1 MPEVI
6 EVRKFADILS
16 ENIIGKT
23 ITHINLLKGRYKK
36 KAFDGYTDLIKALP
50 LKIEAIQTKGKFTY
64 MTFVSDN
71 VNNDNVNNDTVSD
84 NKKFYLFNT
93 LGLSGGWTLK
103 SDKKSNFAKCKNC
116 NYIEKEI
123 KIEKENE
130 NKTEKYI
137 FTYPSM
143 LDYISKNSETQWIEN
158 DLKHL
163 NVEFITDY
171 KNISFYFYDQLS
183 FGTLKAVDCDT
194 NGETIL
200 EKKLKELGP
209 DLLDN
214 KTTFELF
221 KKQIRKK
228 INENKAIGTVIVNQK
243 IISGVGNYL
252 RADALWMA
260 KLSPFRKVQDITND
274 ELKLLYE
281 AIVGLIWGDYDYKF
295 AAILRVMR
303 HHQKTINHKDK
314 RYKFVFPS
322 LDKKFKCKHMNDPR
336 KTHQTIIEKAKL
348 PYKVIHFLRHTWATT
363 VYEATGD
370 LLAVKEMGGWKSI
383 EAVQK
388 YTHVSRKMR
397 RNKLKQ
403 IRNYVSSNSHV
414 A

>member
-16 ENIIGKT
+16 ENVIGKT

-64 MTFVSDN
+64 MTFVSNN
-71 VNNDNVNNDTVSD
+71 VNNDNVSD

-116 NYIEKEI
+116 NYIENER
-123 KIEKENE
+123 ENE
-130 NKTEKYI
+130 REKYI

-163 NVEFITDY
+163 NVEFITNY

-183 FGTLKAVDCDT
+183 FGTLKAVDCNT

-209 DLLDN
+209 DLLDD

-228 INENKAIGTVIVNQK
+228 VNENKAIGNVIVNQK

-281 AIVGLIWGDYDYKF
+281 AIVGLIWGDYNYKF
-295 AAILRVMR
+295 AIKQKYIEPSLKLP
-303 HHQKTINHKDK
+303 HHYNRDFFIYNHTKDIYGNIVKKEQLYEGSQKRFIYWVKTIQ
-314 RYKFVFPS
+314 V
-322 LDKKFKCKHMNDPR
+322 
-336 KTHQTIIEKAKL
+336 
-348 PYKVIHFLRHTWATT
+348 
-363 VYEATGD
+363 
-370 LLAVKEMGGWKSI
+370 
-383 EAVQK
+383 
-388 YTHVSRKMR
+388 
-397 RNKLKQ
+397 
-403 IRNYVSSNSHV
+403 
-414 A
+414 

>member
-16 ENIIGKT
+16 ENVIGKT

-71 VNNDNVNNDTVSD
+71 D

-123 KIEKENE
+123 KIEKEIE
-130 NKTEKYI
+130 NKTEKHI

-158 DLKHL
+158 DLNHL
-163 NVEFITDY
+163 NVEFITNY

-183 FGTLKAVDCDT
+183 FGTLKAVDCNT

-209 DLLDN
+209 DLLDD

-228 INENKAIGTVIVNQK
+228 VNENKAIGNVIVNQK

-260 KLSPFRKVQDITND
+260 KLSPFRKVQDIID
-274 ELKLLYE
+274 DDLKLLYE
-281 AIVGLIWGDYDYKF
+281 AIVALIWGDYNYKF
-295 AAILRVMR
+295 AIKQKYIEPSLKLP
-303 HHQKTINHKDK
+303 HHYNRDFFIYNHTKDIYNNTVTKEQLYEGSQKRFIYWVKTIQ
-314 RYKFVFPS
+314 V
-322 LDKKFKCKHMNDPR
+322 
-336 KTHQTIIEKAKL
+336 
-348 PYKVIHFLRHTWATT
+348 
-363 VYEATGD
+363 
-370 LLAVKEMGGWKSI
+370 
-383 EAVQK
+383 
-388 YTHVSRKMR
+388 
-397 RNKLKQ
+397 
-403 IRNYVSSNSHV
+403 
-414 A
+414 

>member
-16 ENIIGKT
+16 ENVIGKT

-71 VNNDNVNNDTVSD
+71 
-84 NKKFYLFNT
+84 KKFYLFNT

-103 SDKKSNFAKCKNC
+103 SDKKSNFTKCKNC

-123 KIEKENE
+123 KIEKEIETERENE
-130 NKTEKYI
+130 NEREKYI

-158 DLKHL
+158 DLNHL
-163 NVEFITDY
+163 NVEFITNY

-183 FGTLKAVDCDT
+183 FGTLKAVDCNT

-209 DLLDN
+209 DLLDD

-228 INENKAIGTVIVNQK
+228 VNENKAIGNVIVNQK

-260 KLSPFRKVQDITND
+260 KLSPFRKVQDSSDD

-281 AIVGLIWGDYDYKF
+281 AIVGLIWGDYNYKF
-295 AAILRVMR
+295 AIKQKYIEPSLKLP
-303 HHQKTINHKDK
+303 HHYNRDFFIYNHTKDIYGNIVKKEQLYEGSQKRFIYWVKTIQ
-314 RYKFVFPS
+314 V
-322 LDKKFKCKHMNDPR
+322 
-336 KTHQTIIEKAKL
+336 
-348 PYKVIHFLRHTWATT
+348 
-363 VYEATGD
+363 
-370 LLAVKEMGGWKSI
+370 
-383 EAVQK
+383 
-388 YTHVSRKMR
+388 
-397 RNKLKQ
+397 
-403 IRNYVSSNSHV
+403 
-414 A
+414 

>member
-71 VNNDNVNNDTVSD
+71 D

-123 KIEKENE
+123 KIENERENKNENENENERENE

-158 DLKHL
+158 DLNHL
-163 NVEFITDY
+163 NVEFITNY

-183 FGTLKAVDCDT
+183 FGTLKAVDCNT

-209 DLLDN
+209 DLLDD

-228 INENKAIGTVIVNQK
+228 VNENKAIGNVIVNQK

-295 AAILRVMR
+295 AIKQKYIEPSLKLP
-303 HHQKTINHKDK
+303 HHYNRDFFIYNHTKDIYNNTVTKEQLFEGSQKRFIYWVKTIQ
-314 RYKFVFPS
+314 V
-322 LDKKFKCKHMNDPR
+322 
-336 KTHQTIIEKAKL
+336 
-348 PYKVIHFLRHTWATT
+348 
-363 VYEATGD
+363 
-370 LLAVKEMGGWKSI
+370 
-383 EAVQK
+383 
-388 YTHVSRKMR
+388 
-397 RNKLKQ
+397 
-403 IRNYVSSNSHV
+403 
-414 A
+414 

>member
-16 ENIIGKT
+16 ENVIGKT

-71 VNNDNVNNDTVSD
+71 NSVSD

-123 KIEKENE
+123 KIENERENKNENENENERENE

-158 DLKHL
+158 DLNHL
-163 NVEFITDY
+163 NVEFITNY

-183 FGTLKAVDCDT
+183 FGTLKAVDCNT

-209 DLLDN
+209 DILDD

-228 INENKAIGTVIVNQK
+228 VNENKAIGNVIVNQK

-260 KLSPFRKVQDITND
+260 KVSPFRKVQDITND

-281 AIVGLIWGDYDYKF
+281 AIVGLIWGDYNYKF
-295 AAILRVMR
+295 AIKQKYIEPSLKLP
-303 HHQKTINHKDK
+303 HHYNRDFFIYNHTKDIYGNIVKKEQLYEGSQKRFIYWVKTIQ
-314 RYKFVFPS
+314 V
-322 LDKKFKCKHMNDPR
+322 
-336 KTHQTIIEKAKL
+336 
-348 PYKVIHFLRHTWATT
+348 
-363 VYEATGD
+363 
-370 LLAVKEMGGWKSI
+370 
-383 EAVQK
+383 
-388 YTHVSRKMR
+388 
-397 RNKLKQ
+397 
-403 IRNYVSSNSHV
+403 
-414 A
+414 